1 LPHGSDEQ
9 PASPDLAGAAGDA
22 SHQRLQPAAGPL
34 GPRREL
40 ALRASSC
47 HVFSAAPPGNRL
59 PAGWTHQT
67 LPSVER
73 ANRFDL
79 LADDGRTVLR
89 VLSDRSASSLALA
102 KRVDPAATPL
112 LRWRWRVSHPV
123 AGSDLRRKAGDDY
136 AARVYV
142 LFDLPP
148 ERLGVGDRMKM
159 AAARL
164 LHGAELPAAALC
176 YVWGTAQAAGESGW
190 NAYTDR
196 LRMIVVD
203 SGNAHAG
210 QWRDVVRDVAA
221 DFRAAFGDPLPV
233 ISGIALAPIP
243 TTPAEA
249 SKPASVTSG
258 SRRGG
263 SRVVRHEANP
273 AQHLGQQR
281 LGKNRLGLYG
291 GVDTRMAPADPRAR
305 DLCAWQCGQAC
316 AGQALR
322 RRER

>member
-1 LPHGSDEQ
+1 MEPMNNRRRRTS
-9 PASPDLAGAAGDA
+9 LALLATPVISAF
-22 SHQRLQPAAGPL
+22 SLLSTPAARAESTGVARVDL
-34 GPRREL
+34 PR
-40 ALRASSC
+40 
-47 HVFSAAPPGNRL
+47 FSAEPVGHRL

-102 KRVDPAATPL
+102 KRIDPAVTPL
-112 LRWRWRVSHPV
+112 LRWRWRVSNAL
-123 AGSDLRRKAGDDY
+123 AGSDLQRKVGDDY

-203 SGNAHAG
+203 SGKAHAG

-221 DFRAAFGDPLPV
+221 DFRAAFGDPLPL
-233 ISGIALAPIP
+233 ISGIALGAD
-243 TTPAEA
+243 TDNTGERVEA
-249 SKPASVTSG
+249 RFGDLWFEA
-258 SRRGG
+258 RRQTGG
-263 SRVVRHEANP
+263 A
-273 AQHLGQQR
+273 A
-281 LGKNRLGLYG
+281 
-291 GVDTRMAPADPRAR
+291 
-305 DLCAWQCGQAC
+305 
-316 AGQALR
+316 
-322 RRER
+322 